1 MYNINISDKTLKL
14 GDVGVNK
21 KEFRASKK
29 PIALN
34 LVHIDKIVINEKFK
48 HSDSGSIYFIG
59 YKDDDIIR
67 PLCTVLPKL
76 SGYIKYLNN
85 GGRNMSF
92 KIEDDT
98 VLVKYNEI
106 WKKIKRH

>member
-1 MYNINISDKTLKL
+1 MRN
-14 GDVGVNK
+14 
-21 KEFRASKK
+21 
-29 PIALN
+29 LN
-34 LVHIDKIVINEKFK
+34 IVIVVLY
-48 HSDSGSIYFIG
+48 ILLAI
-59 YKDDDIIR
+59 KDDDIIR